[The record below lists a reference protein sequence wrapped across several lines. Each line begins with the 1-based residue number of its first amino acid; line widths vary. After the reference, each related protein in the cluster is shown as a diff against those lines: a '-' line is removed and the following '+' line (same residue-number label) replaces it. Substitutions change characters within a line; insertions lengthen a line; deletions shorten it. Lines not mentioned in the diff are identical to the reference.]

1 MRKNTFKTNETD
13 KTYQEGW
20 NTGYDEGYDD
30 GYSNAEKAETVKEKC
45 GIGAAMVAATSVCV
59 GLAAIGGARLYNRF
73 RNMKSKRY
81 DDESEHT
88 SIDENNIHE
97 NDKVLIESGYK
108 EVSPTPLDDSASN
121 TFCKEHKKAMK
132 QLEKDPRFSGEEFEK
147 KVSSLQDELRKLVS
161 DLRIREDESRKRCN
175 SKDLIAFAQGVNEIL
190 EENDNGLTEDDK
202 AELRNIMDQINDKI
216 QPSSDP
222 EVPEILKPF
231 QDDDDSKSDTTSDP
245 ESPNPSGD
253 EVGDSGNSLYEVFD
267 THYNLIVE
275 TYQKLRDADCLDSET
290 RSKYT
295 DIIDKNVNEI
305 IEILR
310 DNVDMNI
317 IYKERIAY
325 IADIVQY
332 TLSIRLDDVDNIDK
346 RLKENESHIVEEKD
360 DETLDESISESAA
373 TSEEKPVDPRS
384 IEKVNQKFSSGED
397 KQKGGKRKKSKGQ
410 RR

>member
-1 MRKNTFKTNETD
+1 MRKNSFKTNETE

-20 NTGYDEGYDD
+20 NTGYDD
-30 GYSNAEKAETVKEKC
+30 GYNDGYNDAEKTETVKEKC

-121 TFCKEHKKAMK
+121 TFCEEHKKAME
-132 QLEKDPRFSGEEFEK
+132 QVDKDPLFSDERIEEDAPPIRKGLK
-147 KVSSLQDELRKLVS
+147 KLSSDIQ
-161 DLRIREDESRKRCN
+161 IRQDESRKRCN
-175 SKDLIAFAQGVNEIL
+175 RKNLISFARGIDDIL

-202 AELRNIMDQINDKI
+202 AELKNIMDQINDKI
-216 QPSSDP
+216 HPSSDP
-222 EVPEILKPF
+222 EISELFAPF
-231 QDDDDSKSDTTSDP
+231 YEDDDSKSDITSDS
-245 ESPNPSGD
+245 ESPNASENEGGD
-253 EVGDSGNSLYEVFD
+253 QGNDLYEVFD
-267 THYNLIVE
+267 NHYNVVAE
-275 TYQKLRDADCLDSET
+275 TYQKLRESDSLDTET
-290 RSKYT
+290 RSKYFQ
-295 DIIDKNVNEI
+295 IIDNNASKILGIVKGNE
-305 IEILR
+305 E
-310 DNVDMNI
+310 MFMA
-317 IYKERIAY
+317 YKERI
-325 IADIVQY
+325 DIIVKIEY
-332 TLSIRLDDVDNIDK
+332 DVCNMRLDDIDK
-346 RLKENESHIVEEKD
+346 LLKEAEKEPKNIVEETD
-360 DETLDESISESAA
+360 DESISESAA